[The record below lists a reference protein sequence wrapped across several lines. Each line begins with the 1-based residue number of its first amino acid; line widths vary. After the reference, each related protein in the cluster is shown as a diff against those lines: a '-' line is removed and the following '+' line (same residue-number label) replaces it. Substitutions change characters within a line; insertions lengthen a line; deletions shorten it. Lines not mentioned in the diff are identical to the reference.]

1 MKRFIIPFSLS
12 GALLLGG
19 CWHTDRMDSS
29 KIRASGPLA
38 EEDVRETKY
47 YKNGVFRT
55 DGDIYSVFHS
65 GDWIFGISGN
75 RMIES
80 SDMVHW
86 LRMGRGTFAADD
98 CRVARNSGLDI
109 ARLGERYLMAY
120 IAPEGNICVAEASRI
135 RGPYGAGR
143 LLLSSAG
150 KELGG
155 CCNPSFCTGKDG
167 RWLVWDA
174 PGGIYM
180 GRFNWDSASPS
191 VSEPKHIG
199 GPGLCA
205 PRIFGKEGMYY
216 LWATIRDGHGG
227 LAVGRSRNIEGP
239 YYTADGLSMKDAG
252 GVTPTVIPN
261 SDFSDISNVSG
272 IITDANHDDWLLYHA
287 RANVRGEWQT
297 VLMLDKI
304 MWDNGWPVMGKYH
317 ASVASQRSPRL

>member
-98 CRVARNSGLDI
+98 CRVARNP
-109 ARLGERYLMAY
+109 ARTGAPMVPDVCCCPLPAKNGEDAAILLS
-120 IAPEGNICVAEASRI
+120 APERMAAGSCGMPPEGYIWADSTGTVHPRRCQSPNISEV
-135 RGPYGAGR
+135 P
-143 LLLSSAG
+143 
-150 KELGG
+150 
-155 CCNPSFCTGKDG
+155 
-167 RWLVWDA
+167 
-174 PGGIYM
+174 
-180 GRFNWDSASPS
+180 DSALREFSERRVCTICGPPS
-191 VSEPKHIG
+191 
-199 GPGLCA
+199 
-205 PRIFGKEGMYY
+205 
-216 LWATIRDGHGG
+216 AT
-227 LAVGRSRNIEGP
+227 V
-239 YYTADGLSMKDAG
+239 TADL
-252 GVTPTVIPN
+252 P
-261 SDFSDISNVSG
+261 
-272 IITDANHDDWLLYHA
+272 
-287 RANVRGEWQT
+287 
-297 VLMLDKI
+297 
-304 MWDNGWPVMGKYH
+304 
-317 ASVASQRSPRL
+317 